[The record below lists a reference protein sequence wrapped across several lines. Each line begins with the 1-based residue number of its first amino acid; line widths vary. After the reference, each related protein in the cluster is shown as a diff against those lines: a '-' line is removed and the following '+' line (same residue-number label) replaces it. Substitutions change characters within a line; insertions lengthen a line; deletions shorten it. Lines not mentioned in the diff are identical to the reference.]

1 MTRKKP
7 APPPP
12 VPVPDYDLP
21 PCEMESTD
29 GVALRKSTDR
39 SGVRVSIGTYHEV
52 RPEPTKLD
60 FLPPKRHSTS
70 PAGTKSSDGAIK
82 NQLQTELNATLSRAR
97 LRQRLPSSD
106 LPLKDDKETK
116 GQQPAAE
123 VVVVSKEITN
133 VRPTQAPP
141 APPVLSL
148 STFRRTPSLEIQA
161 KMATLAAAG
170 SPAIPVGATIS
181 QSADNKVTIKVHP
194 YVSRSDFGQT

>member
-1 MTRKKP
+1 
-7 APPPP
+7 
-12 VPVPDYDLP
+12 
-21 PCEMESTD
+21 MESTD

-141 APPVLSL
+141 VLS
-148 STFRRTPSLEIQA
+148 SFRRTPSLEIQA

-181 QSADNKVTIKVHP
+181 QSVDNKVTIKVHP